1 MLTGTPLSSP
11 GVTMPETEPPKP
23 CWYQFS
29 LRTLLLFTLVAAI
42 LFGFLGRELQQA
54 REEKKAAENLVE
66 LGAGIDDWPGW
77 QEIVF
82 GSDYPPI
89 TQVNLYGVQEIDAA
103 LAHIQRLEHLA
114 HLSFGGT
121 NVTDAN
127 LEKLRGL
134 TGIESLD
141 LGGTG
146 VSDSGLEHLE
156 ELSGLRF
163 LYLSKTRVTEEGVKK
178 LEEALPNCQIDW

>member
-1 MLTGTPLSSP
+1 MNDS
-11 GVTMPETEPPKP
+11 PKP
-23 CWYQFS
+23 KLRWYQFS

-54 REEKKAAENLVE
+54 RDEKEAAEKLVE

-82 GSDYPPI
+82 GRDYPPI
-89 TQVNLYGVQEIDAA
+89 TEVNLHGVQDIDAA

-114 HLSFGGT
+114 HLGFGGT

-141 LGGTG
+141 LDGTK
-146 VSDSGLEHLE
+146 VTDAGLEHLK
-156 ELSGLRF
+156 GLTKLGR
-163 LYLSKTRVTEEGVKK
+163 LYLSDTKVTDEGVKK
-178 LEEALPNCQIDW
+178 LKQALPNCEISH